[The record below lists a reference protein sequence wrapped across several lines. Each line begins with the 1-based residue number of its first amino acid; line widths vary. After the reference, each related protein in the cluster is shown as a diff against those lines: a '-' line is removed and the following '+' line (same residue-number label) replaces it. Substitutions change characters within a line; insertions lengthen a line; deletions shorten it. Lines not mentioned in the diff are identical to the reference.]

1 MNTQRPGDPPIEYQ
15 AASALAA
22 VLRQLPDYADP
33 DTAQW
38 PYGVG
43 YHDVVANMVVFT
55 VHGVVFHAAITSA

>member
-1 MNTQRPGDPPIEYQ
+1 
-15 AASALAA
+15 LAA